1 VSENSSFLR
10 PQALE
15 FEEGRRI
22 VIDTV
27 RPVVHQLRTES
38 VSLDDAYGRI
48 LAENVRA
55 ERDYPALARSL
66 RDGYAVRAADVPGTL
81 TVRGEV
87 RAGDAEQSALNRGEA
102 LEIMTGAPVPAGA
115 DAVVMVEHVTRVN
128 QDVQI
133 GQPAEAGQFI
143 NQRGAE
149 AVAGAEL
156 IPARTRID
164 ASHVATLATMG
175 QTSVHVFAKPR
186 VAILATGDEIV
197 TLDQTPAPHQIRNS
211 NSHML
216 AALVRACGGDPTVL
230 PVARDTRDALRALLE
245 EGLMYDL
252 LIVTGGVSAGKY
264 DLVKPAL
271 RELSVTF
278 RFERVRI
285 QPGQPTAFGTTA
297 AGKPVFGL
305 PGNPGSSLITY
316 HLFAQPALELLAGAA
331 DVILP
336 LLSARFEAP
345 FRHKGGLTRFLP
357 ARLSA
362 DGQHIRHISWQGSSD
377 IPALAKAN
385 CFLVADHDRESWAV
399 GDSIRVMAKA

>member
-1 VSENSSFLR
+1 MSEPTPISR
-10 PQALE
+10 PQVLE

-22 VIDTV
+22 VIDSV
-27 RPVVHQLRTES
+27 RPFVHKLRTEG
-38 VSLDDAYGRI
+38 VALDDAYGRI
-48 LAENVRA
+48 LAESVRA

-66 RDGYAVRAADVPGTL
+66 RDGYAVRSADIPGTL
-81 TVRGEV
+81 NVRGEV
-87 RAGDAEQSALNRGEA
+87 RAGDQLQSDLLPGEA

-115 DAVVMVEHVTRVN
+115 DAVVMIEHVTRTGER
-128 QDVQI
+128 VQI
-133 GQPAEAGQFI
+133 DQSSEAGQFI

-149 AVAGAEL
+149 AVSGTEL
-156 IPARTRID
+156 IPTGARLD
-164 ASHVATLATMG
+164 ASHIATLATMG
-175 QTSVHVFAKPR
+175 KRSVHVFAKPR

-197 TLDQTPAPHQIRNS
+197 ALNEQPAPHQIRNS

-216 AALVRACGGDPTVL
+216 ASLVHAAGGEPTIL
-230 PVARDTRDALRALLE
+230 PVAHDTRDALRPLLQ
-245 EGLMYDL
+245 EGLTFDL
-252 LIVTGGVSAGKY
+252 LVVTGGVSAGKY

-271 RELSVTF
+271 RELGVTF

-285 QPGQPTAFGTTA
+285 QPGQPTAFGTA
-297 AGKPVFGL
+297 ADGKPVFGL
-305 PGNPGSSLITY
+305 PGNPGSSLITFQ
-316 HLFAQPALELLAGAA
+316 LFAKPALELLAGAQE
-331 DVILP
+331 VLLP

-357 ARLSA
+357 ARLNA

-399 GDSIRVMAKA
+399 GDCIRVMLKV